1 MRKDVLHSIRIPTL
15 AAAALCLIAL
25 AGCQVRPL
33 YSQGPSLGAG
43 ESAGMAD
50 QLSSISIKPVSTR
63 YGQEVRN
70 HLIFMFGR
78 GAGEPASP
86 RYSLTLSIASS
97 RETATY
103 RQAEDSGTDLEP
115 TAATMTLT
123 ADYQLS
129 SFGDNTVIARGKR
142 QVTSSFDVPR
152 QSFAEMR
159 AERDAQ
165 NRAARELAELLRL
178 AIAQDLSRR

>member
-1 MRKDVLHSIRIPTL
+1 MQHSRRMVLIGSLGALLL
-15 AAAALCLIAL
+15 AA
-25 AGCQVRPL
+25 GCTARPL
-33 YSQGPSLGAG
+33 YSAP
-43 ESAGMAD
+43 SAGGYGMSED
-50 QLSSISIKPVSTR
+50 LSAIAIKPVKTR

-70 HLIFMFGR
+70 QLIFMFAG
-78 GAGEPASP
+78 GKGEPAEP
-86 RYSLTLSIASS
+86 RYSLDLTVAAL

-103 RQAEDSGTDLEP
+103 RQSTDDDSDDLEP

-123 ADYQLS
+123 GNYTLTAV
-129 SFGDNTVIARGKR
+129 GDGAVVAKGQR

-159 AERDAQ
+159 AERDAE
-165 NRAARELAELLRL
+165 NRAARELAEMLRM